1 MSTFEDRLK
10 WFAKRDLIKFLERA
24 VKEEWR
30 AAGVYNA
37 FAQNLEAAG
46 LNKDAGRA
54 RVISAEEQLHE
65 NDLKAMLERLR
76 R

>member
-1 MSTFEDRLK
+1 MSSIEDRLK

-24 VKEEWR
+24 VQEEWK
-30 AAGVYNA
+30 AVGEYNA

-46 LNKDAGRA
+46 LNKEAGRA
-54 RVISAEEQLHE
+54 RVISAEEQMHE